1 MTPRNGTDT
10 ANAELVALQPPEV
23 LEARLA
29 PMFMCCGW
37 WSYSFTF
44 GLNGPGIV
52 IGWTEDGDAACNQP

>member
-1 MTPRNGTDT
+1 MMTRNGSDT
-10 ANAELVALQPPEV
+10 GNRELVTLRPPEV

-29 PMFMCCGW
+29 PMFMCCGS

-52 IGWTEDGDAACNQP
+52 VTWIEDGDAACNEA